1 VQLGGTVLD
10 VTGPFVGDV
19 ALELGGFAGTDA
31 FGYDDAR
38 AQGEVVGVFVL
49 VDGGKEVGKGVRV
62 NVGEVIII
70 GVVCCVDAVDAG
82 RKGVGSVRGSDVRGH
97 GCEEVLEGLDG

>member
-1 VQLGGTVLD
+1 MLD
-10 VTGPFVGDV
+10 VAGPFVGDV

-49 VDGGKEVGKGVRV
+49 KGS
-62 NVGEVIII
+62 
-70 GVVCCVDAVDAG
+70 ASMSG
-82 RKGVGSVRGSDVRGH
+82 RSLS
-97 GCEEVLEGLDG
+97 